1 MYHAILP
8 PFMISCAALTFVV
21 FVREFGRL
29 SELLITRNAS
39 IPTVGLIAAAILPGI
54 LIFSLPLAYL
64 IGLLIGMSGLSGE
77 CQIIALR
84 ACGVPLQRLLK
95 PVVTIALGVGVVTSV
110 LSLLVLPEANDIFY
124 SLKDRISLRQATSQ
138 IQPRVFN
145 EQFPNVVFYLDD
157 LAVDRQ
163 HWSRVFLSDN
173 SDPKAPRTVLA
184 REGTWVTDSAAL
196 RLQLHLSDG
205 TVYQTDPANPAKDNV
220 SVFATTDIP
229 IDLVSGGGTGAAEPT
244 QPPRKAFEMT
254 TAELWKGVNAANRAQ
269 RLEQRIELH
278 RRMAIPFSVFGF
290 ALVGLTLGIN
300 TKKGGKT
307 SGFVLSLALVVLF
320 YALLMN
326 GLRLASVEKLPPWMG
341 AWGANILLSSLGFV
355 LLANAERGNWLSHWI
370 SSWRWKSKFAP
381 VSRQLHLAAARQRIQ
396 QFDAAVVDNTMRIA
410 QISFPKVLDV
420 YISRG
425 FLQYFLWSTVV
436 CGVLFVVL
444 TLFDLLDD
452 IIRNRIGVYYL
463 VNYFFFLTPQIL
475 MLIIPM
481 AVLLAILIHFGI
493 LEKHSEVTALKAGGW
508 SLYRIA
514 LPVFIMSTGVCVAL
528 YLVQDYVLPY
538 ANIRQDSIRNI
549 IKGRPPQ
556 TSMRPQRKWIFGESN
571 RIFNYDYFDASQNRF
586 VKLNVFEADLHGLKI
601 LRRIHASLASIDA
614 EGKWHLQDGWV
625 RDFESDTNGF
635 RRFASQEFPFP
646 EQPSYFQKEIFQPKE
661 SSKLSYLEL
670 KQYIDYLKK
679 AGYNATELQ
688 VELYKKVSFPLS
700 CVVMALLGVPFSFS
714 MGKKGAFYGITLSI
728 LIAMS
733 YWGIFSVF
741 EQLGAYGF
749 LIPLLAAWAPNLIF
763 ASAGLA
769 LLFTIRT

>member
-1 MYHAILP
+1 M
-8 PFMISCAALTFVV
+8 
-21 FVREFGRL
+21 
-29 SELLITRNAS
+29 
-39 IPTVGLIAAAILPGI
+39 
-54 LIFSLPLAYL
+54 L
-64 IGLLIGMSGLSGE
+64 IGLSGLSGE
-77 CQIIALR
+77 SQIVALR
-84 ACGVPLQRLLK
+84 ACGVPLHRLLK
-95 PVVTIALGVGVVTSV
+95 PVLAVAVAVGAVTSV
-110 LSLLVLPEANDIFY
+110 LSLVVLPEANDIFY
-124 SLKDRISLRQATSQ
+124 SLKDRISLRQATAQ

-205 TVYQTDPANPAKDNV
+205 TVYQTDPTNPAKDNV

-229 IDLVSGGGTGAAEPT
+229 IDLVSGGGSGPGAAAA
-244 QPPRKAFEMT
+244 QPARKAFEMS
-254 TAELWKGVNAANRAQ
+254 TAELWHGSSATNRAQ

-278 RRMAIPFSVFGF
+278 RRVAIPFSVMGF
-290 ALVGLTLGIN
+290 SLLGLTLGIN

-307 SGFVLSLALVVLF
+307 SGFVLSLGLVVVF

-326 GLRLASVEKLPPWMG
+326 GLRLASVEKLPPWIG
-341 AWGANILLSSLGFV
+341 AWSANVLLSALGCV
-355 LLANAERGNWLSHWI
+355 LLASAERGNWLSRWV
-370 SSWRWKSKFAP
+370 SSWGWKSRFGP
-381 VSRQLHLAAARQRIQ
+381 VSRQLHLEAARQRIQ
-396 QFDAAVVDNTMRIA
+396 QFDDAVVSNTIRIA

-452 IIRNRIGVYYL
+452 IIRNRIGIFYVI
-463 VNYFFFLTPQIL
+463 NYFVFLTPQIL

-514 LPVFIMSTGVCVAL
+514 LPVFIMSSGVCVTL

-571 RIFNYDYFDASQNRF
+571 RIFNYDYYDASQNRF

-601 LRRIHASLASIDA
+601 LRRIHASLATIDA
-614 EGKWHLQDGWV
+614 NGKWRLQDGWV
-625 RDFESDTNGF
+625 RDFEPTTNGF
-635 RRFASQEFPFP
+635 RRFDSQVFEFP
-646 EQPSYFQKEIFQPKE
+646 EQPSYFQKEIFEPKE
-661 SSKLSYLEL
+661 SSKLSYFEL
-670 KQYIDYLKK
+670 KDYIEYLKK
-679 AGYNATELQ
+679 SGYNATELQ
-688 VELYKKVSFPLS
+688 VELYKKISFPLS

-749 LIPLLAAWAPNLIF
+749 LIPLLAAWAPNLLF